1 MLHKDDAC
9 LDPLSC
15 LVWDEGGPWGLQEVT
30 VKAVHAV
37 RVSIQGLGDKIEP
50 LGIPKL

>member
-1 MLHKDDAC
+1 MLHKDDAS

-30 VKAVHAV
+30 VKVVHCV
-37 RVSIQGLGDKIEP
+37 RVSIQDLGDKVEP
-50 LGIPKL
+50 LAMPKL